1 MIYDPPKFLIGGD
14 SFITIELGDEGS
26 LRMNL
31 YVLSMERMIWDSK
44 IEGLIDT
51 TSLRTTIMIHY
62 DPFIVQADQIIEQI
76 RSISSEGIT
85 ISPKIPSRIIY
96 LPVYYDDPWTR
107 ECALQHGV
115 KPNVEI
121 IAKDNNI
128 TPEEV
133 IEIHSQST
141 YFVSYTSFMYGSFGS
156 FPINPVSVLV
166 TSKYKTPRKWTPA
179 GSLGIG
185 GNTTAFYSVSSP
197 GGIMMLGNI
206 PVRTFDLD
214 ARNPFFKDNSL
225 LINPGDQLRFIPI
238 DKDEYDYIKKHR
250 DEYQY
255 KIEENLIETAH
266 L

>member
-107 ECALQHGV
+107 ECAMQHGV

-121 IAKDNNI
+121 I
-128 TPEEV
+128 
-133 IEIHSQST
+133 
-141 YFVSYTSFMYGSFGS
+141 
-156 FPINPVSVLV
+156 
-166 TSKYKTPRKWTPA
+166 
-179 GSLGIG
+179 
-185 GNTTAFYSVSSP
+185 
-197 GGIMMLGNI
+197 
-206 PVRTFDLD
+206 
-214 ARNPFFKDNSL
+214 
-225 LINPGDQLRFIPI
+225 
-238 DKDEYDYIKKHR
+238 DK
-250 DEYQY
+250 
-255 KIEENLIETAH
+255 
-266 L
+266 